1 MTQAAAHLMDEKL
14 RKQQEHYDK
23 GWHDGLEAGREELGN
38 LQVNLEFLGQTD
50 LLKPEHRILE
60 IGCGIGSLVHDLTR
74 RGYDVIGTDIS
85 HEAITYGRQKYG
97 DIHLRVQAAEALN
110 YEAESFDVVLSFDVL
125 EHIAE
130 VDRHVSEVF
139 RVLRPG
145 GYYLFQTPNKYTNII
160 FETLQTK
167 SLRWRRYHPSLHS
180 SAQLRRRLQK
190 HGFHVQFVKMNPV
203 NDFTLSKLR
212 KLGPLASLVKH
223 INFRHLPMILQT
235 NMYVVA
241 QKSSKEQ
248 Q

>member
-1 MTQAAAHLMDEKL
+1 MDEQL

-38 LQVNLEFLGQTD
+38 LQTNLEFLAETD

-60 IGCGIGSLVHDLTR
+60 IGCGIGSLVQELTR

-85 HEAITYGRQKYG
+85 QEAIAYGRQKYG
-97 DIHLRVQAAEALN
+97 DIHLEVQAAEALD
-110 YEAESFDVVLSFDVL
+110 YEAGSFDIVLSFDVL

-180 SAQLRRRLQK
+180 PARLRRRLRK
-190 HGFHVQFVKMNPV
+190 HGFRVEFVKMNPV
-203 NDFTLSKLR
+203 NEFTLSKLR
-212 KLGPLASLVKH
+212 KLGPVTLLVKH
-223 INFRHLPMILQT
+223 INFRRLPMILQT

-241 QKSSKEQ
+241 RKSSKEQ
-248 Q
+248 QRPSPVRE

>member
-38 LQVNLEFLGQTD
+38 LQTNLEFLAETN

-60 IGCGIGSLVHDLTR
+60 IGCGIGSLVHELTR
-74 RGYDVIGTDIS
+74 QGYNVIGTDIS
-85 HEAITYGRQKYG
+85 REAITYGRQKYG
-97 DIHLRVQAAEALN
+97 DIHLNVQAAQALD
-110 YEAESFDVVLSFDVL
+110 YEAESFDIVLSFDVL

-130 VDRHVSEVF
+130 VDRHVGEVC

-145 GYYLFQTPNKYTNII
+145 GYYLFQTPNKYSNMV

-180 SAQLRRRLQK
+180 PGRLRRRLQE
-190 HGFHVQFVKMNPV
+190 HGFRVQFVKMNPV
-203 NDFTLSKLR
+203 NEFTLSKLR
-212 KLGPLASLVKH
+212 KLGPVASLVKH
-223 INFRHLPMILQT
+223 IDFHRLPMVLQT
-235 NMYVVA
+235 NMYVTA
-241 QKSSKEQ
+241 QKPSKSQ